1 MTSATLN
8 IGGRLRAAMTAA
20 AVTACFALGAASNA
34 HAATAPAA
42 AAPAMKVS
50 YGDLNLATEQGS
62 LALYARLEH
71 AARAVCPVDD
81 IRDLHA
87 YLASRACQ
95 AEAIARAVQE
105 INSPTLAS
113 VYAERVHH
121 S

>member
-8 IGGRLRAAMTAA
+8 IGARLRAATTAA
-20 AVTACFALGAASNA
+20 VVTACFALGAASNA
-34 HAATAPAA
+34 HAATAPA
-42 AAPAMKVS
+42 MTVS
-50 YGDLNLATEQGS
+50 YGDLNLTTEQGS
-62 LALYARLEH
+62 LALYARLER

-87 YLASRACQ
+87 YFASRACQ
-95 AEAIARAVQE
+95 ADAIGRAVHE
-105 INSPTLAS
+105 INSPRLAS